1 MSKWIWSVMFVAV
14 PCMAMAADQGVISK
28 QERDARI
35 DQAFHALDTDKSG
48 SLSRAEI
55 EQNAPALAASFD
67 QIDAN
72 HNGALS
78 GKEFKNAIVAAAKRQ
93 REFSENL
100 AKADKD
106 KNGKLSREEAKALP
120 NISAH
125 FDEIDSN
132 HDGELVL
139 KEIADYVRAKANK
152 ASAHSS
158 SAAASATPAP

>member
-1 MSKWIWSVMFVAV
+1 MSKWIWGVMFVAV

-106 KNGKLSREEAKALP
+106 KNGKLSRDEAKALP

-132 HDGELVL
+132 RDGELVL
-139 KEIADYVRAKANK
+139 KEIADYVRAKSSK
-152 ASAHSS
+152 GSARN
-158 SAAASATPAP
+158 AAASATPAP